1 MIKTNIEFVKKLQEI
16 ATNYKTVYGNGMF
29 GQQITESIILQKTRQ
44 LPKWYTT
51 KRQQELRAIIGQGY
65 FGFDCICLIKGVL
78 WGWNGDLN
86 QVNGGAVYKSNG
98 VPDIT
103 EYGMLQQCSD
113 VSENFAKIEIGEYLW
128 TKGHC
133 GIYIGEG
140 LAIECTSKWENGV
153 QITAVHNIAEKQ
165 GCNGRLWTKH
175 GKLPYIEYVFC
186 PEDKEKDDAEQT
198 KGEVTLS
205 LNQLSRGKYKGNAQV
220 FALQR
225 LLKLMGYYYKDI
237 DGDFGSGTE
246 MSVKNFQ
253 KDRKIQVDGIVGRD
267 TWSHLLTIL

>member
-1 MIKTNIEFVKKLQEI
+1 MNNQQLVQKAINVVRD
-16 ATNYKTVYGNGMF
+16 YKTIYSNGMF
-29 GQQITESIILQKTRQ
+29 GQPITQSIITQKAKQ
-44 LPKWYTT
+44 LPNWYTT
-51 KRQQELRAIIGQGY
+51 QRQQELRALIGQGY
-65 FGFDCICLIKGVL
+65 FGFDCVCFIKSL
-78 WGWNGDLN
+78 LFWNWTGDTTN
-86 QVNGGAVYKSNG
+86 VNGGAKYDGKTDMTEKQLLNMCTDISEDFSN
-98 VPDIT
+98 
-103 EYGMLQQCSD
+103 
-113 VSENFAKIEIGEYLW
+113 IEVGEYMYIP
-128 TKGHC
+128 GHC
-133 GIYIGEG
+133 GIYIGNGE
-140 LAIECTSKWENGV
+140 AVECTPKWKNGV
-153 QITAVHNIAEKQ
+153 QITAVHNIGKIE
-165 GCNGRLWTKH
+165 GINGRTWEKH
-175 GKLPYIEYVFC
+175 GKLPTIEYVVC
-186 PEDKEKDDAEQT
+186 SEDKEKDDAEQT

>member
-1 MIKTNIEFVKKLQEI
+1 MIKNNIELVAKLKDI
-16 ATNYKTVYGNGMF
+16 ALNYKTVYANGMF
-29 GQQITESIILQKTRQ
+29 GQPITESIIAQKTRQ
-44 LPKWYTT
+44 LPKWYTAE
-51 KRQQELRAIIGQGY
+51 RQTNLRALIGKGY
-65 FGFDCICLIKGVL
+65 FGFDCICFVKSLFF
-78 WGWNGDLN
+78 WDWTGDASN
-86 QVNGGAVYKSNG
+86 VNGGAKYDGNT
-98 VPDIT
+98 DYT
-103 EYGMLQQCSD
+103 EKQLLNKCSD
-113 VSENFAKIEIGEYLW
+113 VSDDFSKIEIGEYLYMS
-128 TKGHC
+128 GHC
-133 GIYIGEG
+133 GIYIGNGE
-140 LAIECTSKWENGV
+140 AIECTPKWENGV
-153 QITAVHNIAEKQ
+153 QITAVHNIGKID
-165 GCNGRLWTKH
+165 GMNGRIWEKH
-175 GKLPYIEYVFC
+175 GKLPTIEYVVC

>member
-1 MIKTNIEFVKKLQEI
+1 MTNVELVKK
-16 ATNYKTVYGNGMF
+16 AKDVVANYKTVYANGMF
-29 GQQITESIILQKTRQ
+29 GQPITESIIVQKTRQ
-44 LPKWYTT
+44 LPKWYTSA
-51 KRQQELRAIIGQGY
+51 RQKSLRALIGKGH
-65 FGFDCICLIKGVL
+65 FGFDCICFIKALL
-78 WGWNGDLN
+78 WGWSGDLKST
-86 QVNGGAVYKSNG
+86 NGGAKYCSNN
-98 VPDIT
+98 VPDTT
-103 EYGMLQQCSD
+103 EYGMLNRCSNISSD
-113 VSENFAKIEIGEYLW
+113 FSKIEVGEYLW
-128 TKGHC
+128 TDGHC
-133 GIYIGEG
+133 GIYIGDG
-140 LAIECTSKWENGV
+140 LAVECTPKWDNGV

-175 GKLPYIEYVFC
+175 GKLPYIEYVVC

-246 MSVKNFQ
+246 MAVKNFQ